1 MSRRSDRVAQA
12 KHPSDG
18 RTTGKA
24 FSTSSLDTAINAIA
38 ERLATEP
45 SRIREALSK
54 VLQPYINIY
63 SIDVSAA
70 ERRDTE
76 GFRVEMNIILVNVGY
91 ARKAP
96 QERFEL
102 ESTRPGKTPQVAL
115 L

>member
-12 KHPSDG
+12 KIPSDG

-24 FSTSSLDTAINAIA
+24 FSTGSLDTAINAIA

-45 SRIREALSK
+45 SRIRDALSR
-54 VLQPYINIY
+54 VLQSNINIY
-63 SIDVSAA
+63 SIDIGAT
-70 ERRDTE
+70 EKRGTE
-76 GFRVEMNIILVNVGY
+76 GFRVEMTIILVNVGY

-96 QERFEL
+96 QQRFEL
-102 ESTRPGKTPQVAL
+102 ESKRPGQTPQVAL

>member
-12 KHPSDG
+12 KTPSDG

-45 SRIREALSK
+45 SRIRAALST
-54 VLQPYINIY
+54 VLQPNINIY
-63 SIDVSAA
+63 SINIGAA
-70 ERRDTE
+70 ESRGAE
-76 GFRVEMNIILVNVGY
+76 GFRVEMTIIFVNAGY

-96 QERFEL
+96 QERLEL
-102 ESTRPGKTPQVAL
+102 ESKRPGQTPQVAL